1 MTMRRIVGADALLVA
16 RREYLDRIRSRAFRI
31 TTLIVALVAVAI
43 SLTPIALKYL
53 DQHAVVRIAVIAP
66 TASLADGTVA
76 ILDGLVNRPPAGQD
90 PDRWEKPFR
99 IAATSNLQ
107 AAIDDVTAGRI
118 DGALDVSRN
127 ADGGLSFVFH
137 SRDTATSAR
146 AQVFGFAAEG
156 VAILD
161 WTSSMPRGTEIP
173 PFRQPSFD
181 VRTERAAAGSA
192 AEPIDQQELAG
203 RSILA
208 MIFVVLLFI
217 SLVTYGMWVATSVAT
232 EKTSRVME
240 LLISATHP
248 RNLLLG
254 KVVGVG
260 AAGLTQCLAIV
271 LPALAFFLLQDRIAA
286 LVLDPSAGPGAP
298 IVSVTPGMLLAYGA
312 FFLLA
317 LILFTLAYAAAGSL
331 VSRQEDIQQ
340 LAMPMSFLTMAGYIL
355 AIVGLGSI
363 TAQWVVALS
372 FVPFFSPFLMVTR
385 IMVGRAEPWEVALS
399 MALLIATIVGVAVLA
414 ERVYGAG
421 VLMYGQRPGL
431 RMFIAAMRRR

>member
-1 MTMRRIVGADALLVA
+1 MTVPRIVGADALLVA

-31 TTLIVALVAVAI
+31 TTLLVAIIAVAI

-53 DQHAVVRIAVIAP
+53 DQHAVVRITVIAP
-66 TASLADGTVA
+66 TKSLADGTVA

-99 IAATSNLQ
+99 IAAASDLQ
-107 AAIDDVTAGRI
+107 AAIDDVAAGRI
-118 DGALDVSRN
+118 DGVLDVSRR
-127 ADGGLSFVFH
+127 ADGGLSFVLH
-137 SRDTATSAR
+137 SRDTSTSAR
-146 AQVFGFAAEG
+146 AQIIAFAAEG

-161 WTSSMPRGTEIP
+161 WTSSVPRGLDTP

-181 VRTERAAAGSA
+181 VRTEGAAAGSG

-254 KVVGVG
+254 KVIGVG

-271 LPALAFFLLQDRIAA
+271 LPALAVFLLQDRIAA
-286 LVLDPSAGPGAP
+286 VVLDPSAGPGAP
-298 IVSVTPGMLLAYGA
+298 IVSVTPGMLAAYGA

-331 VSRQEDIQQ
+331 VSRQEDVQQ

-363 TAQWVVALS
+363 TARWVVALS

-385 IMVGRAEPWEVALS
+385 IMVGRAEAWEIALS
-399 MALLIATIVGVAVLA
+399 MGLLIATIVGVAILA

-421 VLMYGQRPGL
+421 VLLYGQRPGL
-431 RMFIAAMRRR
+431 RMFLAAMRRR

>member
-1 MTMRRIVGADALLVA
+1 MTARRIAGADALLVA

-31 TTLIVALVAVAI
+31 TTVIVALVAVGIA
-43 SLTPIALKYL
+43 LTPIAIKYL
-53 DQHAVVRIAVIAP
+53 DQHAIVRIAVIAP
-66 TASLADGTVA
+66 TQPLADGTVS
-76 ILDGLVNRPPAGQD
+76 IVDGLVNRPPAGRD

-99 IAATSNLQ
+99 ISKATDLQ
-107 AAIDDVTAGRI
+107 GAIDDVTAGRL
-118 DGALDVSRN
+118 DGVLDVSRK

-146 AQVFGFAAEG
+146 AQIIGFAAEG
-156 VAILD
+156 VALLD
-161 WTSSMPRGTEIP
+161 WRASLPRGTDMP
-173 PFRQPSFD
+173 PFHQPSFE
-181 VRTERAAAGSA
+181 VQTEGAAAAAG
-192 AEPIDQQELAG
+192 EPIDQQELAG

-208 MIFVVLLFI
+208 TIFVVLLFI

-240 LLISATHP
+240 LLISATRP

-254 KVVGVG
+254 KVIGVG

-271 LPALAFFLLQDRIAA
+271 LPALAVFLLQDRIAA
-286 LVLDPSAGPGAP
+286 VVLDPSAGPGSP

-317 LILFTLAYAAAGSL
+317 LVLYTLAYAAAGSL
-331 VSRQEDIQQ
+331 VSRQEDVQQ

-355 AIVGLGSI
+355 AIFALGSI
-363 TAQWVVALS
+363 TARWVVTLS

-399 MALLIATIVGVAVLA
+399 LGLLIVTIGAVAILA

-421 VLMYGQRPGL
+421 VLLYGQRPGL
-431 RMFIAAMRRR
+431 RMFLGAMRRR

>member
-1 MTMRRIVGADALLVA
+1 MTTRRIVGTAALLVA

-31 TTLIVALVAVAI
+31 TTLIVAIVAVAL

-53 DQHAVVRIAVIAP
+53 DQHAIVRIAVIAP
-66 TASLADGTVA
+66 TATLANGTVS
-76 ILDGLVNRPPAGQD
+76 IVDGLVNHPPAGQD
-90 PDRWEKPFR
+90 PARWEKPFQ
-99 IAATSNLQ
+99 IVAVSDLQ
-107 AAIDDVTAGRI
+107 ASIGDVAAGRI
-118 DGALDVSRN
+118 DGVLEVSRN
-127 ADGGLSFVFH
+127 ADGGLGFVFH

-146 AQVFGFAAEG
+146 AQIIGFAAEG

-161 WTSSMPRGTEIP
+161 WTASLPRGADTP
-173 PFRQPSFD
+173 PFRQPTFD
-181 VRTERAAAGSA
+181 VRMEGAAAGSGT
-192 AEPIDQQELAG
+192 EPIDQQELAG

-240 LLISATHP
+240 LLISATDP

-286 LVLDPSAGPGAP
+286 VVLDSSAGPGAP
-298 IVSVTPGMLLAYGA
+298 IVSVTPEMLLAYGA
-312 FFLLA
+312 YFLLA
-317 LILFTLAYAAAGSL
+317 LVLFTLAYAAAGSL
-331 VSRQEDIQQ
+331 VSRQEDVQQ

-363 TAQWVVALS
+363 TARWLVILS

-399 MALLIATIVGVAVLA
+399 MGLLIATIVGVAVLA

-421 VLMYGQRPGL
+421 VLLYGQRPGL

>member
-1 MTMRRIVGADALLVA
+1 MTARRIVGADALLVA

-31 TTLIVALVAVAI
+31 TTVIVALVAVAI

-53 DQHAVVRIAVIAP
+53 DQHAIVRIAVVAP
-66 TASLADGTVA
+66 TAALADGTVS
-76 ILDGLVNRPPAGQD
+76 IVDGLVNQPPAGQD
-90 PDRWEKPFR
+90 PARWEKPFR
-99 IAATSNLQ
+99 IVAVSNLQ
-107 AAIDDVTAGRI
+107 AAIGDVAAGRL
-118 DGALDVSRN
+118 DGVLEVSRKT
-127 ADGGLSFVFH
+127 DGGLAFVFH

-146 AQVFGFAAEG
+146 AQIIGFAAEG

-161 WTSSMPRGTEIP
+161 WTAGLPRGAEGP
-173 PFRQPSFD
+173 PFHPPTFD
-181 VRTERAAAGSA
+181 VRMEGAAAGA
-192 AEPIDQQELAG
+192 GAEPIDQQELAG

-208 MIFVVLLFI
+208 TIFVVLLFI

-286 LVLDPSAGPGAP
+286 VVLDPSAEAGAP
-298 IVSVTPGMLLAYGA
+298 IVSVTPGMLLGYGA
-312 FFLLA
+312 FFLLG
-317 LILFTLAYAAAGSL
+317 LVLFTLAYAAAGSL
-331 VSRQEDIQQ
+331 VSRQEDVQQ

-355 AIVGLGSI
+355 SIVGLGSI
-363 TAQWVVALS
+363 TARWLVVLS

-399 MALLIATIVGVAVLA
+399 LGLLIATIVGVAVLA

-431 RMFIAAMRRR
+431 RTFIAAMRRR

>member
-1 MTMRRIVGADALLVA
+1 MTARRIVGADALLVA

-31 TTLIVALVAVAI
+31 TTLIVAIVAVAI

-53 DQHAVVRIAVIAP
+53 DQHAIVRIAVIAP
-66 TASLADGTVA
+66 TESLADGTVA
-76 ILDGLVNRPPAGQD
+76 ILDGLVNRPPAGQA
-90 PDRWEKPFR
+90 PARWEKPFR
-99 IAATSNLQ
+99 IVTASNLQ
-107 AAIDDVTAGRI
+107 AAIDDVAAGRI
-118 DGALDVSRN
+118 DGALDVSRK
-127 ADGGLSFVFH
+127 ADGGLGFVFH
-137 SRDTATSAR
+137 SRDAATSAR
-146 AQVFGFAAEG
+146 AQIIGFAAEG

-161 WTSSMPRGTEIP
+161 WTAGLPRGADAP
-173 PFRQPSFD
+173 PFRQPTFD
-181 VRTERAAAGSA
+181 VRMEGAAASTGG
-192 AEPIDQQELAG
+192 EPVDQQELAG

-240 LLISATHP
+240 LLISATRP

-286 LVLDPSAGPGAP
+286 VVLDPSAGSGAP
-298 IVSVTPGMLLAYGA
+298 IVSLTPGMLLAYGA
-312 FFLLA
+312 FFLLG

-331 VSRQEDIQQ
+331 VSRQEDVQQ

-363 TAQWVVALS
+363 TARWLVVLS

-399 MALLIATIVGVAVLA
+399 LGLLIATIAGVAILA

-421 VLMYGQRPGL
+421 VLLYGQRPGL
-431 RMFIAAMRRR
+431 RMFIAAMRRG

>member
-1 MTMRRIVGADALLVA
+1 VTARRIAGADALLVA

-31 TTLIVALVAVAI
+31 STLVVGLVAVAMA
-43 SLTPIALKYL
+43 LTPIAIKYL
-53 DQHAVVRIAVIAP
+53 DQHAIVRIAVIAP
-66 TASLADGTVA
+66 TAALATGTVT
-76 ILDGLVNRPPAGQD
+76 IVDGLVNRPPVGQD
-90 PDRWEKPFR
+90 PNRWEKPFR
-99 IAATSNLQ
+99 IAPANDLPTALE
-107 AAIDDVTAGRI
+107 DVAAGRLE
-118 DGALDVSRN
+118 GVLDVSRR

-146 AQVFGFAAEG
+146 AQIIGFAAEG

-161 WTSSMPRGTEIP
+161 WTSRLPQGPDTP

-181 VRTERAAAGSA
+181 VQTEGAAGPA
-192 AEPIDQQELAG
+192 GEPIDQQELAG

-208 MIFVVLLFI
+208 TIFIVLLFI

-240 LLISATHP
+240 LLISATRP

-254 KVVGVG
+254 KVIGVG

-271 LPALAFFLLQDRIAA
+271 LPSLAVFLLQDRIAA
-286 LVLDPSAGPGAP
+286 LVLDASVGPGAP

-317 LILFTLAYAAAGSL
+317 LVLYTLAYAAAGSL
-331 VSRQEDIQQ
+331 VSRQEDVQQ
-340 LAMPMSFLTMAGYIL
+340 LAMPMSFLTMAGYLL
-355 AIVGLGSI
+355 AIFALGSI
-363 TAQWVVALS
+363 TARWVVALS

-385 IMVGRAEPWEVALS
+385 IMVGGAEPWEVALS
-399 MALLIATIVGVAVLA
+399 LGVLVATIGGVAVLA

-421 VLMYGQRPGL
+421 VLLYGQRPGL
-431 RMFIAAMRRR
+431 RMFLAAMRRR

>member
-1 MTMRRIVGADALLVA
+1 VTTRRIVGADALLVA

-31 TTLIVALVAVAI
+31 TTAIVALVAVAI

-53 DQHAVVRIAVIAP
+53 DQQAVVRIAVTAP
-66 TASLADGTVA
+66 TDSLANGTVRT
-76 ILDGLVNRPPAGQD
+76 LDALVNQPPAGQD
-90 PDRWEKPFR
+90 PARWEKPFR
-99 IAATSNLQ
+99 IARTNDLAAGLDDLQ
-107 AAIDDVTAGRI
+107 AGRLDGLLEVTR
-118 DGALDVSRN
+118 RT
-127 ADGGLSFVFH
+127 DGGLDFIFH
-137 SRDTATSAR
+137 ARDTATSTR
-146 AQVFGFAAEG
+146 AQVIGFAAYG

-161 WTSSMPRGTEIP
+161 WTAGHSLP
-173 PFRQPSFD
+173 PPSFHVQD
-181 VRTERAAAGSA
+181 ESAPSGSKE
-192 AEPIDQQELAG
+192 EPIDQQELAG

-271 LPALAFFLLQDRIAA
+271 LPALVFFLLQDRIAA
-286 LVLDPSAGPGAP
+286 VVLDPSAGPGAP
-298 IVSVTPGMLLAYGA
+298 IVGVTPGMLLAYGA

-317 LILFTLAYAAAGSL
+317 LVLFTLAYAAAGSL

-363 TAQWVVALS
+363 TARWVVALS

-399 MALLIATIVGVAVLA
+399 MALLIATIIGVAILA
-414 ERVYGAG
+414 ERIYGAG
-421 VLMYGQRPGL
+421 VLLYGQRPGI

>member
-1 MTMRRIVGADALLVA
+1 MTARHLAGADALLVA

-31 TTLIVALVAVAI
+31 TTVIVALVAVGIA
-43 SLTPIALKYL
+43 LTPIAIKYL
-53 DQHAVVRIAVIAP
+53 DQHAIVRIAVIAP
-66 TASLADGTVA
+66 TEALANGTVS
-76 ILDGLVNRPPAGQD
+76 IVDGLVNRPPAGRD

-99 IAATSNLQ
+99 ISKATDLQ
-107 AAIDDVTAGRI
+107 GAIDDVTAGRL
-118 DGALDVSRN
+118 DGVLYVSRR

-146 AQVFGFAAEG
+146 AQIIGFAAEG
-156 VAILD
+156 VALLD
-161 WTSSMPRGTEIP
+161 WRASLPRGTDMP
-173 PFRQPSFD
+173 PFHQPSFD
-181 VRTERAAAGSA
+181 VQTEGAAAATAG
-192 AEPIDQQELAG
+192 EPIDQQELAG

-208 MIFVVLLFI
+208 TIFIVLLFI

-240 LLISATHP
+240 LLISATRP

-254 KVVGVG
+254 KVIGVG
-260 AAGLTQCLAIV
+260 ASGLTQCLAIV
-271 LPALAFFLLQDRIAA
+271 LPAFAVFLLQDRIAA
-286 LVLDPSAGPGAP
+286 VVLDPSAGPGSP
-298 IVSVTPGMLLAYGA
+298 IVSVTPGMLLAYGV

-317 LILFTLAYAAAGSL
+317 LVLYTLAYAAAGSL
-331 VSRQEDIQQ
+331 VSRQEDVQQ

-355 AIVGLGSI
+355 AIFALGSI
-363 TAQWVVALS
+363 TARWVVALS

-399 MALLIATIVGVAVLA
+399 LGLLVVTIGAVAVLA

-421 VLMYGQRPGL
+421 VLLYGQRPGL
-431 RMFIAAMRRR
+431 RMFLGAMRRR

>member
-1 MTMRRIVGADALLVA
+1 VTARRMVGADALLVA

-31 TTLIVALVAVAI
+31 STLVVGLVAVAMA
-43 SLTPIALKYL
+43 LTPIAIKYL
-53 DQHAVVRIAVIAP
+53 DQHAIVRIAVIAP
-66 TASLADGTVA
+66 TAALADGTVS
-76 ILDGLVNRPPAGQD
+76 IVDGLVNRPPPGQD

-99 IAATSNLQ
+99 IATSSDLP
-107 AAIDDVTAGRI
+107 AALDDVAAGRL
-118 DGALDVSRN
+118 DGVLDVSRR

-146 AQVFGFAAEG
+146 AQIIGFAAEG

-161 WTSSMPRGTEIP
+161 WTASVPRGPDTP

-181 VRTERAAAGSA
+181 VQTEGAAATPAG
-192 AEPIDQQELAG
+192 ELIDQQELAG

-208 MIFVVLLFI
+208 TIFIVLLFI

-240 LLISATHP
+240 LLISATRP

-254 KVVGVG
+254 KVIGVG

-271 LPALAFFLLQDRIAA
+271 LPSLAVFLLQDRIAA
-286 LVLDPSAGPGAP
+286 LVLDPSVGPGAP

-317 LILFTLAYAAAGSL
+317 LILYTLAYAAAGSL
-331 VSRQEDIQQ
+331 VSRQEDVQQ
-340 LAMPMSFLTMAGYIL
+340 LAMPMSFLTMAGYLL
-355 AIVGLGSI
+355 AIFALGSI
-363 TAQWVVALS
+363 TARWVVALS

-399 MALLIATIVGVAVLA
+399 LGLLVATIGAVAILA

-421 VLMYGQRPGL
+421 VLLYGQRPGL
-431 RMFIAAMRRR
+431 RLFLAAMRRR